1 MDEDALWKK
10 LAQCDDERI
19 YVITALLRRGADI
32 EDIFAVTKMDRYFLN
47 RFKNIV
53 AQEALIRQHP
63 MNLEILKA
71 SKKMG
76 FADSWIARSWHVEE
90 AALYDTRKQNGIT
103 PVYKNVD
110 TDYIENNIFSV
121 PCGNFSIECW

>member
-1 MDEDALWKK
+1 MPYGRSLHS
-10 LAQCDDERI
+10 
-19 YVITALLRRGADI
+19 VMITALLRRGADI

-110 TDYIENNIFSV
+110 TCAGEYVSHTPNLYSTY
-121 PCGNFSIECW
+121 